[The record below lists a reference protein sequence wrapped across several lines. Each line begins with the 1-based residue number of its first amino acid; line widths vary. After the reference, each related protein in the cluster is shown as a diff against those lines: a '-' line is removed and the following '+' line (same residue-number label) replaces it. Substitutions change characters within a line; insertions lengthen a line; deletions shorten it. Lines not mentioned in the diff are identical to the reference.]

1 MGKGEDFAIMKG
13 MKEYDF
19 VAIGDI
25 TIDAFIRL
33 KDARVHC
40 DINNEKCE
48 LCVRFGEKIPYE
60 SVEEVAAVGNSP
72 NAAVSG
78 SRLGLSSALVTHLG
92 SDENGKKCIASLE
105 KDGVSTAFVET
116 DPHGETNYH
125 YVLWYEDERTILVKH
140 HEYTRSFPDIGSPGW
155 VYLSSLGADT
165 LLYHEEIADYLEKNP
180 HVKLAFQPGT
190 FQLHLGAE
198 KLKRI
203 YRRSAIFFCNKGE
216 AQLVLKTR
224 EDDIKKLLAGITDLG
239 PSHVVITDG
248 PKGAYAYD
256 RENFWMMPIYPDPK
270 PPLQRTGAGD
280 AFSSTVVSALA
291 LGESFE
297 RALTW
302 GPVNSMSVVQY
313 VGAQRGLLTRAQIEG
328 YLKSAPADYKPQ
340 KI

>member
-1 MGKGEDFAIMKG
+1 MGKGEDFVIMKG
-13 MKEYDF
+13 MKKYDL

-78 SRLGLSSALVTHLG
+78 SRLGLSSALVTTLG
-92 SDENGKKCIASLE
+92 GDENGKKCLE
-105 KDGVSTAFVET
+105 VLKKEGVATTFVAVE
-116 DPHGETNYH
+116 GGAETNYH

-140 HEYTRSFPDIGSPGW
+140 HEYKRELPRIGNPSFI
-155 VYLSSLGADT
+155 YLSSLGGDS
-165 LLYHEEIADYLEKNP
+165 LPFHDEIAEYLEANAE
-180 HVKLAFQPGT
+180 VKLAFQPGT

-203 YRRSAIFFCNKGE
+203 YRRSDIFFCNKGE

-224 EDDIKKLLAGITDLG
+224 EDDIKKLLAGIAGLG
-239 PSHVVITDG
+239 PSRVVITDG

-297 RALTW
+297 SALTW

-313 VGAQRGLLTRAQIEG
+313 VGAQKGLLTRAQIEG
-328 YLKSAPADYKPQ
+328 YLKGAPTDYTLQ